1 MIAALPKPDEGT
13 EGEKIMDIDSSLI
26 SQQGGLFP
34 DEDTPNRLFDGIRFA
49 DLPICNIKASP
60 NNTIMTICTAQGKR
74 LILHSCGLEG
84 FKNTREGTNVAAQA
98 TAITIGTKSIAQ
110 GMKTVRVAVRGLG
123 PGRMSAIK
131 GLTMAGVNVVSI
143 TDRTPITW
151 ISSNPRPKKRR
162 KL

>member
-1 MIAALPKPDEGT
+1 LLFFFVGK
-13 EGEKIMDIDSSLI
+13 KILH
-26 SQQGGLFP
+26 
-34 DEDTPNRLFDGIRFA
+34 
-49 DLPICNIKASP
+49 
-60 NNTIMTICTAQGKR
+60 
-74 LILHSCGLEG
+74 HSCGLEG

-98 TAITIGTKSIAQ
+98 TAVTIGTRSVAQ
-110 GMKTVRVAVRGLG
+110 GVKNVRVNVRGLG

-151 ISSNPRPKKRR
+151 VASNPRPKKRR